1 MRAARTKAGG
11 EQAALPLLDD
21 GQGPVNQRIY
31 RALREAI
38 VKGEFPPGSPLS
50 EKDVSARFG
59 VSRQPVREAFI
70 KLGEAGLVQVRP
82 QRGTFVM
89 KISPKRVED
98 GRFIREAVEVAV
110 AGRAAQRITAA
121 QLAAMAQLLAGQRR
135 VARDNNTE
143 AFLDLDDA
151 FHQAIAGAA
160 ECPAVWQT
168 IENIKANMDR
178 VRYLSLAEVS
188 PLDRLIEQHE
198 AIFVALRDG
207 DPQAAQAAMQHHL
220 RELTMSFEPI
230 RARNP
235 DWFGSEED

>member
-1 MRAARTKAGG
+1 MGVARNKAGSG
-11 EQAALPLLDD
+11 LAALPADTR
-21 GQGPVNQRIY
+21 GPVNQRIY
-31 RALREAI
+31 RMLREAI
-38 VKGEFPPGSPLS
+38 VKGTFPPGSPLS
-50 EKDVSARFG
+50 EKDVSEHFG

-70 KLGEAGLVQVRP
+70 KLGEAGLVRVLP

-110 AGRAAQRITAA
+110 AGRAAQRVTAA
-121 QLAAMAQLLAGQRR
+121 QLAAMAELLDRQRR
-135 VARDNNTE
+135 AARENDTA

-160 ECPAVWQT
+160 DCPAVWQT

-188 PLDRLIEQHE
+188 PLEMLIDQHQ
-198 AIFVALRDG
+198 AIFQALRDG
-207 DPQAAQAAMQHHL
+207 DPQAAQAAMGHHL

-235 DWFGSEED
+235 DWFGADED

>member
-1 MRAARTKAGG
+1 MGTARRKAGSD
-11 EQAALPLLDD
+11 QAELPPLDD
-21 GQGPVNQRIY
+21 TQGPVNQRIY

-38 VKGEFPPGSPLS
+38 VKGAFPPGSPLS
-50 EKDVSARFG
+50 EKDVSERFG

-82 QRGTFVM
+82 QRGTFVR

-110 AGRAAQRITAA
+110 AGRAAQRVTAA
-121 QLAAMAQLLAGQRR
+121 QLAAMEQLLAGQRR
-135 VARDNNTE
+135 AARDNDTA

-151 FHQAIAGAA
+151 FHQAVADAA
-160 ECPAVWQT
+160 DCPAVWQT

-178 VRYLSLAEVS
+178 VRYLSLAQVS
-188 PLDRLIEQHE
+188 PLDMLIEQHD
-198 AIFVALRDG
+198 AIFQALRDG

-235 DWFGSEED
+235 DWFGSEDD